1 MTPPGGTANGGVAEV
16 VYPRRVDPDQRINL
30 EREQTDESLRVER
43 RRADDALAEKLSAVE
58 DAADA
63 VISKARARADE
74 LLAAGRAKVD
84 RQSATQAAGTT
95 SAQAVVNLERGLADS
110 VLRKERAAADEILR
124 AERAEDASVL
134 VSERDIT
141 DQDLSRE
148 RSRSDDAVAT
158 RDDFLGIVGH
168 ELRNMLTSVVAFAEL
183 IVKAESGPEEHEGQ
197 QVLNHARR
205 IQRSGARMNRLIGD
219 LVDVASIEAGALAVK
234 RQLGDPSHVLTEA
247 VDTFQTQAAA
257 SGVSLLSEVT
267 TASSVAEFDPA
278 RILQV
283 LANLVGNAIK
293 FTPAG
298 GTVVVHLERA
308 ADELRFAVRDTGVG
322 IPREHLD
329 TVFERFRQ
337 VNRDD
342 RRGVGLGLY
351 ISKCIVQGHGGRIWA
366 ESGPTAGSTFWFTL
380 PVAPGLSQ
388 PPSSMVD

>member
-1 MTPPGGTANGGVAEV
+1 M
-16 VYPRRVDPDQRINL
+16 VDADKRINL

-43 RRADDALAEKLSAVE
+43 RRTDDALAERLSAVE

-74 LLAAGRAKVD
+74 LLAAGRAKAD
-84 RQSATQAAGTT
+84 RQSAVQAAPS
-95 SAQAVVNLERGLADS
+95 SAAQVTAKERGRADK
-110 VLRKERAAADEILR
+110 VLRGERAAADEVLR
-124 AERAEDASVL
+124 VERAQQASAL
-134 VSERDIT
+134 TSERDVT

-168 ELRNMLTSVVAFAEL
+168 ELRNMLATVVGFAAL
-183 IVKAESGPEEHEGQ
+183 IVKAESGAEEHQGE
-197 QVLNHARR
+197 QVLAQARR
-205 IQRSGARMNRLIGD
+205 IQRAGARMNRLVGD
-219 LVDVASIEAGALAVK
+219 LVDVASIEAGVLAVK
-234 RQLGDPSHVLTEA
+234 RQLGDPIPVVAEA

-257 SGVSLLSEVT
+257 GGVSLVSDVT
-267 TASSVAEFDPA
+267 VAPVLAELDSA
-278 RILQV
+278 RLLQV

-293 FTPAG
+293 FTPSG
-298 GTVVVHLERA
+298 GSVVVHLERSA
-308 ADELRFAVRDTGVG
+308 EELRFAVRDTGAG

-329 TVFERFRQ
+329 DVFERFRQ

-366 ESGPTAGSTFWFTL
+366 ESEAGAGSTFWFTL
-380 PVAPGLSQ
+380 PLASA
-388 PPSSMVD
+388 D